1 MSQNH
6 VLRLILVTK
15 FWVLLFACLSIYYDG
30 HFLDNGLL
38 LALSGSPQKGDGR
51 TIMSNGFLFFQ
62 QARVRDTGLRLYI
75 HPAVGNHPPL
85 ICWYSVNRSGPRL
98 GQGASLVAQTVKNLP
113 RCQRCGFDPWVG
125 KIPWRRKWQP
135 TPVFLSGESCGQR
148 SLEGYTVHGVAKSQT
163 RLQ

>member
-1 MSQNH
+1 M
-6 VLRLILVTK
+6 V
-15 FWVLLFACLSIYYDG
+15 
-30 HFLDNGLL
+30 
-38 LALSGSPQKGDGR
+38 
-51 TIMSNGFLFFQ
+51 FFSSSRQ
-62 QARVRDTGLRLYI
+62 GCSDTGLRLYI

-163 RLQ
+163 RLQWLSMLVYIYTTLCAYKYIYRILLSHKKYLNNAICKNTDTTRD